1 MPVRIRNLFIVAHIT
16 SDDGKKNAKSGA
28 GKQPC
33 EGCLDEETKNQIIE
47 ESVQQVLEILERQ
60 KDR

>member
-1 MPVRIRNLFIVAHIT
+1 MPVRIRNLLVVAHIT
-16 SDDGKKNAKSGA
+16 SDDGKKNVRGND

-33 EGCLDEETKNQIIE
+33 NGCLDEETKNQIIE
-47 ESVQQVLEILERQ
+47 ESVQQVLEILEHQ